1 MCIQGGVPMDF
12 SSYFSIWNKL
22 TPTQQQIL
30 EQNAVLRKV
39 DKGTVIHN
47 GTVECIG
54 LLLVRSGQLR
64 AYILSDEGREI
75 SLYRLFDRDICLFS
89 ASCMMNSIQFE
100 ITIEA
105 QKDTTMW
112 VISADTY
119 QRIMKESAVVANF
132 TNEIMATRFSEVM
145 WLMEQIMWK
154 SFDKRL
160 AEFLLEECSL
170 EETNILKITHETIAG
185 HMGTAREVVTRML
198 RYFQNEGMVRLT
210 RGTVEVT
217 DKIKLEQLQND

>member
-1 MCIQGGVPMDF
+1 MCIQGGVPMEF
-12 SSYFSIWNKL
+12 SSYFPIWNKL
-22 TPTQQQIL
+22 TPAQQQIL
-30 EQNAVLRKV
+30 ERNAVLRKV
-39 DKGTVIHN
+39 DKGTV
-47 GTVECIG
+47 ECTG

-119 QRIMKESAVVANF
+119 GRLMKESAVVANF

-145 WLMEQIMWK
+145 WLMEQILWK
-154 SFDKRL
+154 RFDQRL
-160 AEFLLEECSL
+160 AGFLLEESAL
-170 EETNILKITHETIAG
+170 EGTDVLKITHETIG
-185 HMGTAREVVTRML
+185 SHLGNPREVVTRML
-198 RYFQNEGMVRLT
+198 RYFQNEGLVKLA
-210 RGTVEVT
+210 RGTVEIT
-217 DKIKLEQLQND
+217 NRAAMQKQYGT

>member
-1 MCIQGGVPMDF
+1 MYSRRCTHGFFILF
-12 SSYFSIWNKL
+12 SN
-22 TPTQQQIL
+22 L
-30 EQNAVLRKV
+30 EQTDTDPAADFGAK
-39 DKGTVIHN
+39 
-47 GTVECIG
+47 C
-54 LLLVRSGQLR
+54 SFR
-64 AYILSDEGREI
+64 AYIISDEGREI

-119 QRIMKESAVVANF
+119 QHIMKESAVVANF

-160 AEFLLEECSL
+160 AGFLLEECSL
-170 EETNILKITHETIAG
+170 EGTNILKITHETIAS

-198 RYFQNEGMVRLT
+198 RYFQNEGMVKLS
-210 RGTVEVT
+210 RGTVTIT
-217 DKIKLEQLQND
+217 DKIRLEQLQNDSAKRTSACY

>member
-1 MCIQGGVPMDF
+1 MDF
-12 SSYFSIWNKL
+12 SSYFPIWNKL

-30 EQNAVLRKV
+30 ERNAVLRIV
-39 DKGTVIHN
+39 DKGTVFHYV
-47 GTVECIG
+47 TVVFTG
-54 LLLVRSGQLR
+54 LLLVRCGQLR

-119 QRIMKESAVVANF
+119 QHIMKESA
-132 TNEIMATRFSEVM
+132 
-145 WLMEQIMWK
+145 
-154 SFDKRL
+154 
-160 AEFLLEECSL
+160 LE
-170 EETNILKITHETIAG
+170 A
-185 HMGTAREVVTRML
+185 
-198 RYFQNEGMVRLT
+198 
-210 RGTVEVT
+210 
-217 DKIKLEQLQND
+217 